1 MRDFPVCYASG
12 LLHMLRILETLL
24 FECPLDI
31 LSDAAALSGS
41 SPCSFDI
48 YTNKNSSSFEELF
61 YWRAMRDFSVC
72 CASGLL
78 HMLRMFGD
86 AAVLMSSGHSHD
98 AAALSGS
105 SPC

>member
-61 YWRAMRDFSVC
+61 LLARHEGLEPPTFAFVVRDSIQ
-72 CASGLL
+72 
-78 HMLRMFGD
+78 
-86 AAVLMSSGHSHD
+86 
-98 AAALSGS
+98 LS
-105 SPC
+105 